1 MARLPLDVQQA
12 IKRQAPRL
20 LKKDFKRE
28 VEKRFKKIK
37 NQMISDFLQDQI
49 TMEIMGGPNS
59 PNISGT
65 LDGVTNLF
73 AFIGFDEGDQPI
85 TPILTL
91 LEETNIQFSKLN
103 TASNRQTGM
112 EFKVNLPTPEQV
124 FAVTPLPWASG
135 RSWAHGI
142 ERGLSGLG
150 YLLRKKKGR
159 SGAAI
164 QSRVKVRG
172 GRFKNRP
179 YISAFLR
186 KYKIKFEDLK

>member
-1 MARLPLDVQQA
+1 MTEFET
-12 IKRQAPRL
+12 KL
-20 LKKDFKRE
+20 LK
-28 VEKRFKKIK
+28 V
-37 NQMISDFLQDQI
+37 
-49 TMEIMGGPNS
+49 
-59 PNISGT
+59 
-65 LDGVTNLF
+65 
-73 AFIGFDEGDQPI
+73 
-85 TPILTL
+85 

-103 TASNRQTGM
+103 SASNRQTGM
-112 EFKVNLPTPEQV
+112 EFKVNLPTAEQV

-135 RSWAHGI
+135 RSWAQGI

-179 YISAFLR
+179 YI
-186 KYKIKFEDLK
+186 